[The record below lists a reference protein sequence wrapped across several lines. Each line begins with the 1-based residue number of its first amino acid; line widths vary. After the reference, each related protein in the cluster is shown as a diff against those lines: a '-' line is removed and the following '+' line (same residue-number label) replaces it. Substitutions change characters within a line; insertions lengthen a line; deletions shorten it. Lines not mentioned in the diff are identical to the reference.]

1 MKNTIRITA
10 FIAIAVLLIFGTY
23 KILSWKDTTGGYLSS
38 TQQLY
43 ATEDNLIDVVFMG
56 SSHVY
61 CSINPSILWDTYGI
75 SAFDMAISGQDKTST
90 YYTLQEFLKTQSPQ
104 VVCIDAYGLLFDE
117 HAVLGN
123 VYRNM
128 LSMKFSS
135 TSNELIRNY
144 MEEEE
149 QLDYLLRW
157 PIIHTRYREL
167 TKFDFIQYEP
177 SIYGRGFN
185 PGYNT
190 TSIAPISDEILNCT
204 SSAPL
209 STANKDWLDS
219 LIALSEQE
227 NFSLLFFLAPMSV
240 SSKQQEVLNG
250 AEEYLAEN
258 GIDYID
264 FNKLAA
270 EIALNYTTDFID
282 YSHTNIHGAE
292 KVTSYMGTYLMQHY
306 MFTDHRG
313 DDAYY
318 LWDECSQYL
327 IQYKNAYTIQTTN
340 AFPDCLELLTR
351 CENLTVVLSLDG
363 TYMDST
369 LDFLSVL
376 EPFHITE
383 EEYNMGGKWIFENG
397 KRIFY
402 MDNYSDTVYVHDLS
416 QTDTLRLHNLDN
428 AAGTNTAALS
438 QIEINGKAYG
448 SCINGLSVLVYD
460 NFTDTIVCQKGYY

>member
-10 FIAIAVLLIFGTY
+10 FIAIAVLLISGTY

-75 SAFDMAISGQDKTST
+75 SAFDLAISGQDKTST
-90 YYTLQEFLKTQSPQ
+90 YHTLLELLKTQSPQ

-117 HAVLGN
+117 HTVLGN
-123 VYRNM
+123 MYRNM
-128 LSMKFSS
+128 FSMQVSS
-135 TSNELIRNY
+135 TSNDLIRNY
-144 MEEEE
+144 VEKDE

-167 TKFDFIQYEP
+167 TKFDFIQYQP
-177 SIYGRGFN
+177 SIYGRGYN
-185 PGYNT
+185 PEYT
-190 TSIAPISDEILNCT
+190 TVSIAPPAADILNCS

-209 STANKDWLDS
+209 SVKNKEWLDS

-227 NFSLLFFLAPMSV
+227 NFSLLFFLAPMAV
-240 SSKQQEVLNG
+240 NLEQQEILNG
-250 AEEYLAEN
+250 AEDYLTKN

-264 FNKLAA
+264 FNKLAS
-270 EIALNYTTDFID
+270 EIGLDYSTDFID
-282 YSHTNIHGAE
+282 YFHTNIHGAE
-292 KVTSYMGTYLMQHY
+292 KVTSYMSTYLMQHY
-306 MFTDHRG
+306 MFIDHRG
-313 DDAYY
+313 NDAYY

-327 IQYKNAYTIQTTN
+327 IQYKNAHAIQTTN
-340 AFPDCLELLTR
+340 ALFDYLELLTT

-363 TYMDST
+363 AYMDST
-369 LDFLSVL
+369 LDLFGAL
-376 EPFHITE
+376 ESFHITE
-383 EEYNMGGKWIFENG
+383 DEYNMGGKWVYENG
-397 KRIFY
+397 ERIFY
-402 MDNYSDTVYVHDLS
+402 MDNFSDTVYVHDLS

-428 AAGTNTAALS
+428 AAQTNTAALS
-438 QIEINGKAYG
+438 QIEINGKSYG